1 MPTNRNPMVKHRVL
15 VGEKRVRIGALAV
28 IVHVSDMVVC
38 TVDIGFAGDN
48 PVPAIDICS
57 KVGFFEKLE
66 ETIDQK
72 QQIIERVEVS
82 LGGNN

>member
-1 MPTNRNPMVKHRVL
+1 MVKHRVL
-15 VGEKRVRIGALAV
+15 VGEKRLRIGALAF

-66 ETIDQK
+66 ETI
-72 QQIIERVEVS
+72 ERPWSCARRRRRS
-82 LGGNN
+82 LLYFYAGSWHD